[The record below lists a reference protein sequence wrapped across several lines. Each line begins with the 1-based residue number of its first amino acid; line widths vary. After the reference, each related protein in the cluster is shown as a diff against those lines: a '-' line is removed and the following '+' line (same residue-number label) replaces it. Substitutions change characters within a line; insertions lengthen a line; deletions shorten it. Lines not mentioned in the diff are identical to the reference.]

1 MIRAADFDSISVGLP
16 REWATLP
23 LDQDTFDRFVADVR
37 QRWRDEPGWDRT
49 TERRAELLLAR
60 VRGELRRV
68 NVRFAAMYLESPPD
82 GAVGD
87 DAEPLMA
94 ACTLATYTQADLE
107 TTLPLTFA
115 NLLASFVVKRP
126 GGPAAGSRDADRR
139 MVDIEPPTKHDLRIG
154 RSIRLRRLYEM
165 RQNIATESQRLYIES
180 FVLPVGEDATTCGVL
195 QFVTPNLRMARA
207 FSSLFVAIAETVV
220 LLTPD
225 QETEIAAIRP

>member
-1 MIRAADFDSISVGLP
+1 
-16 REWATLP
+16 
-23 LDQDTFDRFVADVR
+23 
-37 QRWRDEPGWDRT
+37 
-49 TERRAELLLAR
+49 
-60 VRGELRRV
+60 
-68 NVRFAAMYLESPPD
+68 
-82 GAVGD
+82 
-87 DAEPLMA
+87 
-94 ACTLATYTQADLE
+94 
-107 TTLPLTFA
+107 
-115 NLLASFVVKRP
+115 
-126 GGPAAGSRDADRR
+126 

-165 RQNIATESQRLYIES
+165 RQSIATESQRLYIES